1 MKLQKSMMVLF
12 VVSGL
17 ILSCQ
22 KKQLEPTSEAD
33 KTLYALGA
41 KIGASLRTMKL
52 TREEAAMVSQGFSD
66 SVVTQ
71 VQNIEGVAYDDP
83 ERAKKIQTLMDEK
96 IHATEKLNEKLGKE
110 YLEKFLAEG
119 GQKTASGLAYKIEA
133 EGEGASVGLEDL
145 ANMHFEMSLIDG
157 KILQS
162 TRQRGESSVM
172 PVNRLLK
179 GWTEGLQLIKPGG
192 KIQLVIPPDLAYGKF
207 GAPPEIPGGAY
218 IKMNIEL
225 FELTKSKN
233 SK

>member
-1 MKLQKSMMVLF
+1 MKMQKKMLLVFLSSAF
-12 VVSGL
+12 V
-17 ILSCQ
+17 ISCQ
-22 KKQLEPTSEAD
+22 KKQLEPSSETD

-52 TREEAAMVSQGFSD
+52 TPEEAAMVSQGFSD

-71 VQNIEGVAYDDP
+71 VQNIEGVSYDDP
-83 ERAKKIQTLMDEK
+83 ERAKKIQSLLDEK
-96 IHATEKLNEKLGKE
+96 TQATERLYEKLGKE
-110 YLEKFLAEG
+110 FMDKFLVEG
-119 GQKTASGLAYKIEA
+119 GQKTASGLAYKIEVEGTGPKA
-133 EGEGASVGLEDL
+133 ESEDL

-172 PVNRLLK
+172 PVNRLLR
-179 GWTEGLQLIKPGG
+179 GWAEGVQMIKTGG

-225 FELTKSKN
+225 FEVTKTKN
-233 SK
+233 AK